1 LKFTKE
7 PTAHV
12 AGVGTLG

>member
-12 AGVGTLG
+12 AGVGSFY